1 MSEPKLTEQQK
12 KEVARR
18 AKQCCEYCQS
28 QVRFSPDPFS
38 VEHIIPRSRGGT
50 DDLSNL
56 AFSCQGCNNH
66 KYTSVEAIDPISGET
81 VQLFDPRRQKWNDH
95 FVWNAD
101 QRIVLGLTPV
111 GRATVQKLRL
121 NRTGLVNLRRVLHR
135 IGEHPVLKDVS

>member
-28 QVRFSPDPFS
+28 QARFSPDPFS
-38 VEHIIPRSRGGT
+38 IEHIKPRSRGGT
-50 DDLSNL
+50 DEPSNL

-111 GRATVQKLRL
+111 GRATVQKLRSIA
-121 NRTGLVNLRRVLHR
+121 RA
-135 IGEHPVLKDVS
+135 S

>member
-1 MSEPKLTEQQK
+1 MPEPKLTEQQK

-28 QVRFSPDPFS
+28 QARFSPDPFS
-38 VEHIIPRSRGGT
+38 IEHIKPRSRGGT
-50 DDLSNL
+50 DEPSNL

-121 NRTGLVNLRRVLHR
+121 NRAGLMNLRRVLHR
-135 IGEHPVLKDVS
+135 IGEHPVLKGVS

>member
-1 MSEPKLTEQQK
+1 MPEPKLTEQQK

-121 NRTGLVNLRRVLHR
+121 NRAGLMNLRRVLHR
-135 IGEHPVLKDVS
+135 IGEHPVLKGVS